1 MAYGSLTGLNPYQK
15 MGTMGTMGTMST
27 NSQTLIQ
34 GKSEFIDEAQKRHE
48 KFIIESHLKKNPLLK
63 FEDP

>member
-1 MAYGSLTGLNPYQK
+1 MTDCRIGFQPYLSDA
-15 MGTMGTMGTMST
+15 TMGTMGTMST